1 MKKVLIGAM
10 AALACLAAAP
20 AAQAAPS
27 TPAPYKLVDQCA
39 GNMVPGFPKVLSNQL
54 GDTQGRLE
62 LRYSSAAGGTNCV
75 QLYDMAPGKHSMTVT
90 IKREGLSYQGSDSGV
105 YDLYAGGVAVTGTN
119 GKCVWVSGSLVM
131 GSHSVDRFRGSWG
144 PVACG

>member
-1 MKKVLIGAM
+1 VKKVLIGA
-10 AALACLAAAP
+10 LAATASLVAVP

-27 TPAPYKLVDQCA
+27 TPAPYKLVSQCA
-39 GNMVPGFPKVLSNQL
+39 GNLVKHFPMVLENQL
-54 GDTQGRLE
+54 GETQGRLE

-75 QLYDMAPGKHSMTVT
+75 QLYDVAPGRHSMTVT
-90 IKREGLSYQGSDSGV
+90 IRRQDLSYQGSDSGV

-119 GKCVWVSGSLVM
+119 GKCVYVSGLLVM
-131 GSHSVDRFRGSWG
+131 GSHSVDRFRASAG